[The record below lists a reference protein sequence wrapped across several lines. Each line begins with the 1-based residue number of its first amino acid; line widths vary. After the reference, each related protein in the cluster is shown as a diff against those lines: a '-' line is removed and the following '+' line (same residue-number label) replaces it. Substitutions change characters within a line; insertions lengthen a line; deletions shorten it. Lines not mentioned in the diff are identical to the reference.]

1 MGIIIIFLFKIYKTV
16 FVNDTMMENEETPIK
31 RYREKYSQLITHYK
45 NLRNESIGDASFPLD
60 SYMKESLDELGK
72 YPFITMFEYIL
83 SKNYCLMTLMFQT
96 IVYLRILDAQP
107 YKDAPENRTSVQEQ
121 QYMVI
126 LATELRTNEMYVIVY
141 INWMYLI
148 VMYVIPFCILVALNY
163 R

>member
-1 MGIIIIFLFKIYKTV
+1 MPFILYIIIC
-16 FVNDTMMENEETPIK
+16 
-31 RYREKYSQLITHYK
+31 Q
-45 NLRNESIGDASFPLD
+45 
-60 SYMKESLDELGK
+60 
-72 YPFITMFEYIL
+72 
-83 SKNYCLMTLMFQT
+83 
-96 IVYLRILDAQP
+96 RILDAQA
-107 YKDAPENRTSVQEQ
+107 YKDAPENLTSVQEQ

>member
-1 MGIIIIFLFKIYKTV
+1 MI
-16 FVNDTMMENEETPIK
+16 ENEENAIK
-31 RYREKYSQLITHYK
+31 LYREKYSKLIAHYK
-45 NLRNESIGDASFPLD
+45 NLRNESISDVGFPSDL
-60 SYMKESLDELGK
+60 YMKESLDELGK
-72 YPFITMFEYIL
+72 YPFI
-83 SKNYCLMTLMFQT
+83 NYVRVYPFQKLLPYA
-96 IVYLRILDAQP
+96 IYPLYNICQRILDAQG
-107 YKDAPENRTSVQEQ
+107 YEDAPENLTSVQEQ

>member
-1 MGIIIIFLFKIYKTV
+1 MTLIFYIIIC
-16 FVNDTMMENEETPIK
+16 
-31 RYREKYSQLITHYK
+31 Q
-45 NLRNESIGDASFPLD
+45 
-60 SYMKESLDELGK
+60 
-72 YPFITMFEYIL
+72 
-83 SKNYCLMTLMFQT
+83 
-96 IVYLRILDAQP
+96 RILDAQAH
-107 YKDAPENRTSVQEQ
+107 KATLGNLTSVQEQ